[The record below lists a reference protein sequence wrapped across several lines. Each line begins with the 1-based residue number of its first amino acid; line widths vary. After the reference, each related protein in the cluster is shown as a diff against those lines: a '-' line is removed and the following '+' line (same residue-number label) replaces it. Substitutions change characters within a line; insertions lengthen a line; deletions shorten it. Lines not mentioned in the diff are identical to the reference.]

1 MNTQSLLSLKV
12 PGPNGTSVEI
22 SAPPGIPTE
31 GLSGSGGK
39 IIGWGIT
46 MFLIFA
52 VILALGFLM
61 YAGFMWVTSRGDKE
75 KLSNARRTII
85 FAVVG
90 LLICFLSFFLIGVFG
105 TLFNIDLLR
114 LSL

>member
-1 MNTQSLLSLKV
+1 MKQLLSLKV
-12 PGPNGTSVEI
+12 PGPDGTSIEI

-31 GLSGSGGK
+31 GLSGGGGK

-52 VILALGFLM
+52 VLLAFGFLISG
-61 YAGFMWVTSRGDKE
+61 GFMWITSRGDKE

-85 FAVVG
+85 YAVGG
-90 LLICFLSFFLIGVFG
+90 LLVCFLSFFLIGVFG
-105 TLFNIDLLR
+105 ALFNIDLLR

>member
-1 MNTQSLLSLKV
+1 MKNLLALSI
-12 PGPNGTSVEI
+12 NGTPI
-22 SAPPGIPTE
+22 QAPSGIPTE

-46 MFLIFA
+46 LLLSFA
-52 VILALGFLM
+52 ALLALAFLM
-61 YAGFMWVTSRGDKE
+61 YGGFMWVTSRGDKE
-75 KLSNARRTII
+75 KLSSARRTII
-85 FAVVG
+85 YAVIG

-105 TLFNIDLLR
+105 ALFNIDLLR